1 MKQCP
6 NCQNPLKETAKFCTH
21 CGAKIGSET
30 VSTLDE
36 SLLKCSCGATLKP
49 GAKFC
54 TTCGKK
60 VEIHEEKIIED
71 NTNRCSCGAELKPT
85 AKFCTVCGKKVLPET
100 PVDESPVVARCACGA
115 ELTPDVR
122 FCNTCGRPVQPVSAP
137 VIPPV
142 AAPSN
147 MASHAVSAK
156 PKKKRKGLKIAAL
169 IIGIA
174 AIGAAGYWAYN
185 EFFGGIRKKL
195 LVEQTILPSDKDQTV
210 AYEDE
215 ISVLVPWGLIDK
227 EQKLSIYSV
236 KGLPDEDG
244 IKHLSGY
251 DVKMSDMSSFDGYL
265 EITMKYDP
273 DDLPDGINPATD
285 LGCKYY
291 NEKTD
296 SWEFMPTVV
305 NTKNNTMTVYTN
317 HLSTFVPYAVAEK
330 VQPGPMMTVK
340 TVKFPG
346 GKYMDDSEVDRTI
359 QKYSTIDPASKAA
372 YMEGWDKVNEWFG
385 ITSAGSTFLETALEV
400 GALEG
405 VNQAATEVG
414 LGFALVQ
421 CAIDLSEGNT
431 KKATLELTK
440 NLYNYWALKLIN
452 TSAINLAF
460 VGVFVIDYS
469 LNKFIKET
477 ITDRTNIYQ
486 KAYDLYYREKNQKQK
501 ADNVYWYKTLKK
513 AVKSASNPGD
523 ASNIIDKVI
532 RDYVWEFWNNDL
544 VVAEYQERVMKNTA
558 STGGGYL
565 SEELKTNISNEQY
578 AQIVNTLNQTGT
590 LDRIAKDLRLEMQG
604 KLYDKLCAIAAQLN
618 TVNTIK
624 VIVKVDPGCEE
635 YADVDV
641 SKIPIHFKVPNS
653 AHKDLWKGET
663 DKDGVLNF
671 TCTTLGFLDAGSPK
685 EVVATVEGP
694 ARKDEEFSAEF
705 KLVGKGKTT
714 VVEITIGS
722 PKLEGT
728 WKLDATVTEMTLDA
742 SLQYMDEFADFYGSG
757 DEYRK
762 ERANMVA
769 GLKGQKAQLPD
780 LKLDGI
786 EYLMDVKREGQYYVI
801 SSKNYSDKTAL
812 GRVQYRIRFTSNK
825 TFEGKYEAYNNVG
838 GKENMT
844 KMDLKGTRKD

>member
-1 MKQCP
+1 MLVCI
-6 NCQNPLKETAKFCTH
+6 NCQSPLKPGAKFCTH
-21 CGAKIGSET
+21 CGAKVVVET
-30 VSTLDE
+30 PSAEQAIDR
-36 SLLKCSCGATLKP
+36 CSCGAALKP
-49 GAKFC
+49 GTKFC

-60 VEIHEEKIIED
+60 VEIQEEKIVE
-71 NTNRCSCGAELKPT
+71 NNANRCSCGAELKPT
-85 AKFCTVCGKKVLPET
+85 AKFCTVCGKKVLPEA
-100 PVDESPVVARCACGA
+100 PVDHSPVIARCICGA
-115 ELTPDVR
+115 ELTPDLR
-122 FCNTCGRPVQPVSAP
+122 FCNLCGRPVHAVSAP
-137 VIPPV
+137 VIAPA
-142 AAPSN
+142 AAPVN
-147 MASHAVSAK
+147 MAQHAVSQK
-156 PKKKRKGLKIAAL
+156 PKKKRKGLKIAAM

-174 AIGAAGYWAYN
+174 AIGAGGYWAYN

-195 LVEQTILPSDKDQTV
+195 LVEQTIVPSDKDQTV
-210 AYEDE
+210 AYKDE

-236 KGLPDEDG
+236 KGLPDEEG
-244 IKHLSGY
+244 IDHLQAY

-273 DDLPDGINPATD
+273 DELAEGINPATD

-291 NEKTD
+291 NKKTE
-296 SWEFMPTVV
+296 SWEFMPTVI
-305 NTKNNTMTVYTN
+305 NAKNNTMTVYTN

-346 GKYMDDSEVDRTI
+346 GKYMEDSEVDRTI
-359 QKYSTIDPASKAA
+359 EKYSTIDPASKAA

-385 ITSAGSTFLETALEV
+385 ITSTGSTFLETALGV

-421 CAIDLSEGNT
+421 CAIDLTEGKT

-460 VGVFVIDYS
+460 VGVFIIDYS

-486 KAYDLYYREKNQKQK
+486 KAYDLYYKEKNQKQK

-513 AVKSASNPGD
+513 AVKSANNPGE
-523 ASNIIDKVI
+523 ANSIIEKVI
-532 RDYVWEFWNNDL
+532 HDYVWEFWNDET
-544 VVAEYQERVMKNTA
+544 VVAEYQDRIMKNTA

-565 SEELKTNISNEQY
+565 SEELKNNISNDYY

-618 TVNTIK
+618 TVNNIK
-624 VIVKVDPGCEE
+624 VIVKVDPDCEE

-641 SKIPIHFKVPNS
+641 SKIPIYFKVPNN

-685 EVVATVEGP
+685 EVVATVKGP
-694 ARKDEEFSAEF
+694 AGKDEEFSAEL

-728 WKLDATVTEMTLDA
+728 WKLDATVVEMTLDA
-742 SLQYMDEFADFYGSG
+742 SLQYMDAMADMYGSG

-762 ERANMVA
+762 ERANVVA

-786 EYLMDVKREGQYYVI
+786 EYLMDVKREGQYFVI

-812 GRVQYRIRFTSNK
+812 GRAQYKIKFTSNK
-825 TFEGKYEAYNNVG
+825 SFVGTYEAYNNLG
-838 GKENMT
+838 GKENKT
-844 KMDLKGTRKD
+844 LMDLKGTRKN